1 MASQPEDQVLCRYAV
16 AFGVEGPPAAGL
28 LVVGDDGV
36 VLRGS
41 RGGEHVELSVPREEL
56 TRVRIGRS
64 SAERLNGYKTIVL
77 ERRDGPDILV
87 APFGLAL
94 LHEITDLIGAL
105 AHPTSP
111 AERVEL
117 LVPIKRE
124 SCAEVRRLIANGPPF
139 DPAELGLDRHDVYVS
154 DTQVWFVFEG
164 TCVHDTLQR
173 TLTDAGVWRAGLAW
187 RSCISGRPRLVDQPT
202 HDTID
207 GELIYSWRR

>member
-94 LHEITDLIGAL
+94 LHEITDLIGAR
-105 AHPTSP
+105 PTRRRPPSESSCSCRSS
-111 AERVEL
+111 ER
-117 LVPIKRE
+117 
-124 SCAEVRRLIANGPPF
+124 AA
-139 DPAELGLDRHDVYVS
+139 
-154 DTQVWFVFEG
+154 
-164 TCVHDTLQR
+164 
-173 TLTDAGVWRAGLAW
+173 
-187 RSCISGRPRLVDQPT
+187 PRC
-202 HDTID
+202 
-207 GELIYSWRR
+207 GA